1 MITLE
6 EAIKK
11 CNDELA
17 QAIHME
23 ECAPNAGLQVIFS
36 NRAEWLCE
44 VLYAAREY
52 QKLTA
57 AKSVKKSW
65 WRRS

>member
-1 MITLE
+1 MMTLE

-17 QAIHME
+17 LAAHME
-23 ECAPNAGLQVIFS
+23 ECAPNAGLQVIYR
-36 NRAEWLCE
+36 NRAEWLSQ

-52 QKLTA
+52 QKDTQ
-57 AKSVKKSW
+57 SVLK
-65 WRRS
+65 RFLRGVR

>member
-11 CNDELA
+11 CNNELA
-17 QAIHME
+17 FAIHME
-23 ECAPNAGLQVIFS
+23 ESAPNAGLQVIYS
-36 NRAEWLCE
+36 NRAEWLCQ

-52 QKLTA
+52 VRNA
-57 AKSVKKSW
+57 ESKKSAAV
-65 WRRS
+65 

>member
-6 EAIKK
+6 EAIQK
-11 CNDELA
+11 CNDELSL
-17 QAIHME
+17 AIHME
-23 ECAPNAGLQVIFS
+23 ETAPNAGLQVIFA
-36 NRAEWLCE
+36 NRAEWLSE

-57 AKSVKKSW
+57 NNTKKSW
-65 WRRS
+65 WRRN

>member
-11 CNDELA
+11 CNNELA
-17 QAIHME
+17 FAVHME
-23 ECAPNAGLQVIFS
+23 ECAPNAGLQVIYS
-36 NRAEWLCE
+36 NRAEWLCQ

-52 QKLTA
+52 QKLRERKLDNA
-57 AKSVKKSW
+57 I
-65 WRRS
+65 

>member
-1 MITLE
+1 VISLE

-17 QAIHME
+17 FAVHME
-23 ECAPNAGLQVIFS
+23 ECAPNAGLQVVYS
-36 NRAEWLCE
+36 NRAEWLCQ

-52 QKLTA
+52 IKEH
-57 AKSVKKSW
+57 KNESF
-65 WRRS
+65 

>member
-1 MITLE
+1 MTLE

-17 QAIHME
+17 FAIHME
-23 ECAPNAGLQVIFS
+23 ESAKNAGLRTIYG

-44 VLYAAREY
+44 VLHAARVYNEY
-52 QKLTA
+52 TKTQRN
-57 AKSVKKSW
+57 SPF
-65 WRRS
+65 

>member
-17 QAIHME
+17 FAVHME
-23 ECAPNAGLQVIFS
+23 ECAPNAGLQTIYS
-36 NRAEWLCE
+36 NRAEWLSQ

-52 QKLTA
+52 QKDQESLLKRFLRGA
-57 AKSVKKSW
+57 
-65 WRRS
+65 R

>member
-11 CNDELA
+11 CNNELA
-17 QAIHME
+17 FAIHME
-23 ECAPNAGLQVIFS
+23 ESAPNAGLQVIYS
-36 NRAEWLCE
+36 NRAEWLCQ

-52 QKLTA
+52 V
-57 AKSVKKSW
+57 KSAEVK
-65 WRRS
+65 

>member
-17 QAIHME
+17 FAIHME
-23 ECAPNAGLQVIFS
+23 ENAPNLGLQVIYS
-36 NRAEWLCE
+36 NRAEWLCH

-52 QKLTA
+52 QKLRKET
-57 AKSVKKSW
+57 
-65 WRRS
+65 R

>member
-17 QAIHME
+17 FAIYME
-23 ECAPNAGLQVIFS
+23 ECAPNLGLQVIYG
-36 NRAEWLCE
+36 NRAEWLCQ

-52 QKLTA
+52 QKIT
-57 AKSVKKSW
+57 KKYLNNLEGLYD
-65 WRRS
+65 

>member
-11 CNDELA
+11 CNNELA
-17 QAIHME
+17 MAVHME
-23 ECAPNAGLQVIFS
+23 ECAPNAGLQVIYG
-36 NRAEWLCE
+36 NRAEWLCQ

-52 QKLTA
+52 QKLRKET
-57 AKSVKKSW
+57 
-65 WRRS
+65 R

>member
-1 MITLE
+1 MMTLE

-17 QAIHME
+17 FAIHME
-23 ECAPNAGLQVIFS
+23 ECAPNAGLQVIYG
-36 NRAEWLCE
+36 NRAEWLCQ

-52 QKLTA
+52 QKDTNSSIKRFLRG
-57 AKSVKKSW
+57 V
-65 WRRS
+65 R

>member
-17 QAIHME
+17 FAVHME
-23 ECAPNAGLQVIFS
+23 ECAPNAGLQVIYS
-36 NRAEWLCE
+36 NRAEWLSQ
-44 VLYAAREY
+44 VLYAAREH
-52 QKLTA
+52 QKDTTSILKRFLRGA
-57 AKSVKKSW
+57 
-65 WRRS
+65 R

>member
-17 QAIHME
+17 FAIHME
-23 ECAPNAGLQVIFS
+23 ENAPNAGLQVIYS
-36 NRAEWLCE
+36 NRAEWLSQ
-44 VLYAAREY
+44 VLFAAREY
-52 QKLTA
+52 QKDAESSIKRFLRG
-57 AKSVKKSW
+57 V
-65 WRRS
+65 R

>member
-17 QAIHME
+17 FAVHME
-23 ECAPNAGLQVIFS
+23 ECAPNAGLQVIYG
-36 NRAEWLCE
+36 NRADWLCQ
-44 VLYAAREY
+44 VLFAAREY
-52 QKLTA
+52 
-57 AKSVKKSW
+57 KKIAEDDLNKF
-65 WRRS
+65 WRSTR

>member
-1 MITLE
+1 MMTLE

-17 QAIHME
+17 FAVHME
-23 ECAPNAGLQVIFS
+23 ECAPNAGLQVIYS
-36 NRAEWLCE
+36 NRAGWLCQ

-52 QKLTA
+52 YKLRKEA
-57 AKSVKKSW
+57 
-65 WRRS
+65 R

>member
-11 CNDELA
+11 CNNELA
-17 QAIHME
+17 FAIHME
-23 ECAPNAGLQVIFS
+23 ESAPNAGLQVIYS
-36 NRAEWLCE
+36 NKAEWLCQ

-52 QKLTA
+52 MKGKDNDAIIQH
-57 AKSVKKSW
+57 
-65 WRRS
+65 R

>member
-11 CNDELA
+11 CNEELTFA
-17 QAIHME
+17 NYME
-23 ECAPNAGLQVIFS
+23 ETAPNAGLRTIYS
-36 NRAEWLCE
+36 HRAEWLSQ

-52 QKLTA
+52 QKDSESTL
-57 AKSVKKSW
+57 KRFL
-65 WRRS
+65 RRTK

>member
-17 QAIHME
+17 FAIHME
-23 ECAPNAGLQVIFS
+23 ECAPNPGLQVIYS
-36 NRAEWLCE
+36 NRAEWLSQ

-52 QKLTA
+52 QKDTESSIKRFL
-57 AKSVKKSW
+57 
-65 WRRS
+65 RGIR

>member
-17 QAIHME
+17 FALHME
-23 ECAPNAGLQVIFS
+23 ECAPNAGLQVIYS
-36 NRAEWLCE
+36 NRAEWLCQ
-44 VLYAAREY
+44 VLHAARVYNEY
-52 QKLTA
+52 RKTQP
-57 AKSVKKSW
+57 SSPF
-65 WRRS
+65 